1 MATTKAALHLT
12 TTRIETLGD
21 GVFAIAMTLLI
32 LEIRIPVL
40 DPKSAAT
47 ELPGAL
53 LAMWPRFLCYLI
65 SFVTLGVY
73 WVAHHLHFYT
83 IERADRMLLWI
94 NILFLM
100 TIGFVPFST
109 ALIGAY
115 VSERIPVV
123 LYGANMIAASLVL
136 QWHWS
141 YATHH
146 HRLVRADLDPAL
158 VRSVTQVIMAGP
170 VVYLIAIAL
179 AWIST
184 SLSIAAYLLVNLLYI
199 IPGGIHLHFRRHTL
213 AGVSTPS

>member
-1 MATTKAALHLT
+1 MTKTELHLT

-40 DPKSAAT
+40 DPRSASA
-47 ELPGAL
+47 ELPSAL
-53 LAMWPRFLCYLI
+53 YALWPRFLCYVI

-83 IERADRMLLWI
+83 IQRADRMLLWI
-94 NILFLM
+94 NVVFLM

-115 VSERIPVV
+115 VHERIPVI
-123 LYGANMIAASLVL
+123 LYGANMIAASLAL

-141 YATHH
+141 YATHN
-146 HRLVRADLDPAL
+146 HRLVSANVDPAL
-158 VRSVTQVIMAGP
+158 VRSVTQVILVGP
-170 VVYLIAIAL
+170 LVYLIAIAL
-179 AWIST
+179 SWFST
-184 SLSIAAYLLVNLLYI
+184 GLSIAAYLLVNLLYI
-199 IPGGIHLHFRRHTL
+199 VPGGIHLHFRRHTM
-213 AGVSTPS
+213 AAAAPR